1 MDYKLNKEQHLT
13 LKEITKRANDMN
25 IKIGNDFTL
34 EMDIT
39 LAVQHFNLDLEKL
52 LEANTFNFAHDIIGI
67 QNNIDREKKEFN
79 NYFVLRFSR
88 EVK

>member
-1 MDYKLNKEQHLT
+1 MDYKLNKEQYYS
-13 LKEITKRANDMN
+13 LKKITKRANDMK

-39 LAVQHFNLDLEKL
+39 LAVQYFNLDLEKL

-79 NYFVLRFSR
+79 NYFVPRFSR